1 MQGPSSNLSLLPRW
15 RGKQRRIGITG
26 GIASGKSSVANYLYK
41 NKKLPIIDAD
51 LYSHQVLA
59 PGTSSTK
66 AIIKRYGNKVI
77 ENKDTFQSK
86 IDRLE
91 LRNIIFRNTNERIW
105 LEQLIHPIILDMMN
119 KKIKEEE
126 SKPILIL
133 VIPLLFELKLTGL
146 CSEVWTIDCKL
157 EQQLERLVRRGNIK
171 KDIAIKMIESQIPL
185 QEKKRLADVIINNS
199 NTLEECFG
207 QVDQLI

>member
-66 AIIKRYGNKVI
+66 AIIQRYGNKVI
-77 ENKDTFQSK
+77 ENSNAKKSENLSFGNEDY
-86 IDRLE
+86 E
-91 LRNIIFRNTNERIW
+91 VPAYLREG
-105 LEQLIHPIILDMMN
+105 
-119 KKIKEEE
+119 K
-126 SKPILIL
+126 
-133 VIPLLFELKLTGL
+133 
-146 CSEVWTIDCKL
+146 
-157 EQQLERLVRRGNIK
+157 
-171 KDIAIKMIESQIPL
+171 
-185 QEKKRLADVIINNS
+185 
-199 NTLEECFG
+199 
-207 QVDQLI
+207 